1 MSEPAIFPAR
11 RRAVAALGAA
21 LLLTGLGLSGCGVV
35 SAVNKIQ
42 NTVQGNKGIIDTFT
56 GRLSATKGTPFEATY
71 VTTGGSSA
79 TVVYAARPPDQLA
92 FMFTPSGSASAGG
105 LGRTDVVVNASG
117 EYSCTVIPG
126 PGSHWTCQKS
136 TAAASKIVGI
146 YTPSHWVTFLQDFS
160 LAAGF
165 AGDKI
170 TRSTMT
176 VNGFHLDCV
185 DFRAG
190 GVAGTS
196 TICSTSQGILGYVKV
211 ATYATSFQIKAYSA
225 SPPASVFAL
234 PKGAKITGG
243 KRHK

>member
-1 MSEPAIFPAR
+1 MSEPAILPAG
-11 RRAVAALGAA
+11 RRAVAAVGAA

-35 SAVNKIQ
+35 SAVNKIK

-56 GRLSATKGTPFEATY
+56 GRLSATSGTTFEATY
-71 VTTGGSSA
+71 VTTGGSPA
-79 TVVYAARPPDQLA
+79 TVVYAARPPDRLA
-92 FMFTPSGSASAGG
+92 VMFTPAGSGRAGG

-117 EYSCTVIPG
+117 EYSCALLPG
-126 PGSHWTCQKS
+126 PGSHWTCRRS
-136 TAAASKIVGI
+136 AAAASKIVGI

-170 TRSTMT
+170 TRSVRT

-185 DFRAG
+185 DFRAA
-190 GVAGTS
+190 GVPGTS
-196 TICSTSQGILGYVKV
+196 TICSTSQGILGYVRV
-211 ATYATSFQIKAYSA
+211 ATDSTSFEIKAYSP
-225 SPPASVFAL
+225 SPPASLFAL
-234 PKGAKITGG
+234 PRGARVTGA